1 MKGNNETMKNLKKA
15 VALCLSLMLLLTYP
29 VSASAAMPSDP
40 TENATINEDRLCS
53 VDIYKYDIT
62 NGATRS

>member
-1 MKGNNETMKNLKKA
+1 MKGNSKSMKNLKKA
-15 VALCLSLMLLLTYP
+15 VALCLSLMLLLTFP
-29 VSASAAMPSDP
+29 VSASAVEREDP
-40 TENATINEDRLCS
+40 TENAIIDPDRLCS